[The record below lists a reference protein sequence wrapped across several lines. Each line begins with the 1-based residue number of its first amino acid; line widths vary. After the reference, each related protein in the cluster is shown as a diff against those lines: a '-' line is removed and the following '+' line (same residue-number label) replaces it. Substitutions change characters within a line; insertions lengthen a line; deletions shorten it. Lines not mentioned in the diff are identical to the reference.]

1 MTRTAPPTNSSAQPS
16 SSSSSLTMESQN
28 GPGPNIDAQ
37 NQLIQRFSLDSGMNI
52 EYSKLLV
59 LVLIFQYIHLQY
71 FSIIAVCLKM
81 NGITKKLLRNF
92 KNYKNRFVFFL
103 FLIFI
108 QLIIHFFRFRI

>member
-1 MTRTAPPTNSSAQPS
+1 MTRTAPPTNSSAQPA

-28 GPGPNIDAQ
+28 GPIDAQ

-59 LVLIFQYIHLQY
+59 LVLILQYIHLQY
-71 FSIIAVCLKM
+71 FSIIAVYLKM

-92 KNYKNRFVFFL
+92 KNYKNRFVFFVSY
-103 FLIFI
+103 FYSINNS
-108 QLIIHFFRFRI
+108 FFFDSEFDSS